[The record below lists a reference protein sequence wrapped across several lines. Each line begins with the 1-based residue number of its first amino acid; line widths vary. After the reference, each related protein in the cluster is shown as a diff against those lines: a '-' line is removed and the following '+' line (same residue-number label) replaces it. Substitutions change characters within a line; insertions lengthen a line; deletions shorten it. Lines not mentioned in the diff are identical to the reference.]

1 MKLVLKFF
9 DKESWSALGTVRVL
23 IPFILFIITRQ
34 ELNVMSL
41 VFMSILGMM
50 DGSLLAKIIFT
61 GFLCF
66 LVYEPTKEWI
76 IRSVLYVISVL
87 LMDRINNADFI
98 TRNTILLYIFRLVVL
113 VWMCYI
119 LYLIMFPITKWK
131 KLMKDWIKLKKK

>member
-23 IPFILFIITRQ
+23 IPFILFIITKQ
-34 ELNVMSL
+34 ELNSMSL
-41 VFMSILGMM
+41 IFMSILGMM
-50 DGSLLAKIIFT
+50 DGTLLAKIVFT

-66 LVYEPTKEWI
+66 LVYEPTKQWI
-76 IRSVLYVISVL
+76 IRSILYIVSVL

-98 TRNTILLYIFRLVVL
+98 TKNTILLYIFRLVVL

-119 LYLIMFPITKWK
+119 LYLIIFPISKWT
-131 KLMKDWIKLKKK
+131 KLMKGWTGLKRR

>member
-23 IPFILFIITRQ
+23 IPFILFIITKQ

-41 VFMSILGMM
+41 IFMSILGMM
-50 DGSLLAKIIFT
+50 DGTLLAKIVFT

-66 LVYEPTKEWI
+66 LVYEPTKHWI
-76 IRSVLYVISVL
+76 IRSMLYVISVL
-87 LMDRINNADFI
+87 LMDRINNVDFI
-98 TRNTILLYIFRLVVL
+98 TKNTILLNIFRLVVL

-119 LYLIMFPITKWK
+119 LYLIIFPISKWT
-131 KLMKDWIKLKKK
+131 KLMKDWIGLKRR

>member
-9 DKESWSALGTVRVL
+9 DKERWSALGTFRVL
-23 IPFILFIITRQ
+23 IPFILFIITKQ
-34 ELNVMSL
+34 ELNVTSL

-76 IRSVLYVISVL
+76 IRSILYVISII
-87 LMDRINNADFI
+87 LMDKINNADFI
-98 TRNTILLYIFRLVVL
+98 INNIFLLYIFRLVVL

-119 LYLIMFPITKWK
+119 LYLIMFPISKWK
-131 KLMKDWIKLKKK
+131 KLMKDWIKLKIR